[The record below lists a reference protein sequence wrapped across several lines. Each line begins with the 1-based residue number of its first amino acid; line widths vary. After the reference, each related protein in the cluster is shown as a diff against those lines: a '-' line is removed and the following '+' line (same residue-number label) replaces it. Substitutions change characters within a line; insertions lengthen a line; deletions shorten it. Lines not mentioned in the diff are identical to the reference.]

1 MFQFFEEQIIIE
13 KLLNYFVD
21 WNIFSRVKLMNFL
34 IKFLL
39 IVKDLF
45 YRVVFDYVQIKE
57 NRIDKNMEMEEFEDL
72 VIDFMIGNVKINYKV
87 INRFLYYIYIKRWL
101 KYFFLEQIYI
111 VDGDNLV
118 LYLFEELEKVEIFL
132 GLRYYI

>member
-1 MFQFFEEQIIIE
+1 MLQFFEEQIIIE

-21 WNIFSRVKLMNFL
+21 WNIFSRVKLMNFF

-72 VIDFMIGNVKINYKV
+72 VIDFMIGNVRINYKV
-87 INRFLYYIYIKRWL
+87 INCFLYYIYIKRWL
-101 KYFFLEQIYI
+101 KYFLLEQIYI

-132 GLRYYI
+132 GLCYYI

>member
-1 MFQFFEEQIIIE
+1 MLQFFEEQIIIE

-21 WNIFSRVKLMNFL
+21 WNIFSRVKLMNFF

-72 VIDFMIGNVKINYKV
+72 VIDFMIGNVRINYKV

-101 KYFFLEQIYI
+101 KYFLLEQIYI